1 MSNWSKNL
9 DNSHSHLNFKRIAIR
24 NSHSHSHSRI
34 NSIFLY
40 LCKRCKRTKIKNK
53 FLNFLK
59 GSFYPLLLFIESY
72 RYDIVKKQKNSLFII
87 IFFIFKD
94 LNKNRQNWY
103 RIDCEWG
110 ANCSFYEKCNSHSNL
125 SFFLRVN
132 CNYTIPIPIRQ
143 LQFQASTH

>member
-1 MSNWSKNL
+1 MSNWYKNL
-9 DNSHSHLNFKRIAIR
+9 GNSQFPFRCKFSKLN
-24 NSHSHSHSRI
+24 SHSHSRI
-34 NSIFLY
+34 NSVFVFL
-40 LCKRCKRTKIKNK
+40 CKRTKIKNK
-53 FLNFLK
+53 LLYFLK
-59 GSFYPLLLFIESY
+59 VSFYPLQLFIENY
-72 RYDIVKKQKNSLFII
+72 RYDFVKKQKNSLFIM

-143 LQFQASTH
+143 LQFQESTH